1 MTVQIIAK
9 TFYRG
14 ERLSPGALIDVP
26 EDVASRWDK
35 NKIAT
40 IEEAPCPDD
49 EGGVLVG
56 RMTTKQLKAKAEELG
71 VDISGATTNKL
82 RAEAILAHIESNG
95 GSEE

>member
-14 ERLSPGALIDVP
+14 ERLSTGAIIDVP
-26 EDVASRWDK
+26 EDVAGRWAK

-40 IEEAPCPDD
+40 IEEAPCLDD
-49 EGGVLVG
+49 EGGVPIG
-56 RMTTKQLKAKAEELG
+56 RMTTEQLKAKAEELG

-82 RAEAILAHIESNG
+82 RAEAILAHIAANG